1 MVFEKRSSWFFRRI
15 VAGSTLLLAMV
26 VWQYAFAFE
35 SQAANIYTK
44 AVQHEKRLS
53 KDIELDTKRKPADIL
68 PFTQI
73 KTGDAV
79 LELGAGGGYTT
90 ELVSLLVGDTGKVYA
105 HFLYNKERLK
115 DNRLPN
121 VIPLREHSL
130 SEHITVLEEN
140 NVGPNDLDAII
151 IFFVL
156 HDIYLNSEMSEQLLT
171 TLYSSLKPGGRL
183 IILDNAAKPDEG
195 LTQIGTL
202 HRIGENFVKDV
213 FVKAGFV
220 IDQTSDVLRN
230 KADQHT
236 KPWGDFKGLQDR
248 FAIRFKKPES
258 L

>member
-1 MVFEKRSSWFFRRI
+1 MVFEKRSSLFFRRI
-15 VAGSTLLLAMV
+15 TASGTLLLAMV
-26 VWQYAFAFE
+26 WQHAFAVE
-35 SQAANIYTK
+35 SQAADMYTK

-53 KDIELDTKRKPADIL
+53 KDIEFDKKRKPADIL

-73 KTGDAV
+73 KTGDSV

-90 ELVSLLVGDTGKVYA
+90 ELVSWLVGDTGKVYA
-105 HFLYNKERLK
+105 HFLYNKARLK
-115 DNRLPN
+115 DNRLAN
-121 VIPLREHSL
+121 VIPLRDHSL
-130 SEHITVLEEN
+130 IEHNTVLEEI
-140 NVGPNDLDAII
+140 NVGENDLDAII

-171 TLYSSLKPGGRL
+171 TLYSSLKPGGKL

-195 LTQIGTL
+195 LSQIGTL
-202 HRIGENFVKDV
+202 HRIGENFVKEE

-220 IDQTSDVLRN
+220 IDQTTDVLRN

-236 KPWGDFKGLQDR
+236 KPWGDFNGLQDR